1 MTQGVSARGQ
11 FISWD
16 GGCLFIGRATAIT
29 GLHAHYAIQL
39 AFGAEFGIRFRPT
52 DRDPWT
58 DYDGV
63 IIPSRQPHAMDATTV
78 TANAVLFVEPETRE
92 GRALSELYSPNGIT
106 PLPNDQVRKAA
117 QLLFRVWREERTP
130 VAVGDAARRVILELT
145 HGVEPTVTSDE
156 RILRA
161 TAYIQRHLS
170 ESLTLEQ
177 IAAEVFLSPSRFRH
191 LFVEQTGMALRPYIL
206 WRRFLRV
213 WELLMNG
220 EPLSSAAHSAGFA
233 DAAHLTRTS
242 RRMFGFPP
250 SAMLMM
256 KQAPPSPSPSP
267 SQPTRGSDEKSQPLR
282 STG

>member
-1 MTQGVSARGQ
+1 V
-11 FISWD
+11 
-16 GGCLFIGRATAIT
+16 
-29 GLHAHYAIQL
+29 
-39 AFGAEFGIRFRPT
+39 AFGAELGIRFRPN

-58 DYDGV
+58 EYDGV

-92 GRALSELYSPNGIT
+92 GRALAELYSPEGIT
-106 PLPNDQVRKAA
+106 PLPNDEGRRAA
-117 QLLFRVWREERTP
+117 ELLFGTWREQRSAT
-130 VAVGDAARRVILELT
+130 ALGDAARRVILQLT
-145 HGVEPTVTSDE
+145 HGVEPTVASDE

-170 ESLTLEQ
+170 EPLTLEG
-177 IAAEVFLSPSRFRH
+177 IAGEVFLSPSRFRH

-213 WELLMNG
+213 WELLSSG
-220 EPLSSAAHSAGFA
+220 ESLSAAAHRAGFA

-256 KQAPPSPSPSP
+256 
-267 SQPTRGSDEKSQPLR
+267 RR
-282 STG
+282 